1 MSLEIEINNKNNS
14 IDAEITHRQLELGAD
29 IGESELYVE
38 KDYNDLINKPS
49 INNVTLEG
57 NKTSDNLN
65 LQSKITE
72 ENKLDYNL
80 IENAPK
86 NTSDLNNN
94 GEDGSSPYA
103 TQKWVLDNEI
113 EGKIDVITKN
123 GEELPIIDKTVNI
136 EVPTKNSELEN
147 DSNFATEEYVN
158 KYGGKIDSIELN
170 GETLPIENKNV
181 NIEIDKTDVGLS
193 NVDNTSDIDKPIS
206 TKQQEAITK
215 VQLNIDSEV
224 TNRIEADKNLQS
236 NLTAHEQNTNN
247 PHKVTKSQVGLSEVD
262 NTSDKNKPV
271 STPTQSALDLK
282 LDKENANLSITKDI
296 NVDVDGD
303 NVYLDLNYRNLNT
316 KTETSNKK
324 QIKLASD
331 SEAGLMSI
339 ADYAQIRKN
348 TEDIGQLK
356 DQNIRLL
363 YTTSENPTSEDIK
376 NFVIS
381 EGYTDESKWVS
392 IAVVVQNTNH
402 IWRYY
407 DNTQIWQD
415 IGVDTVNTFTND
427 IAGII
432 KGSSVDGKIY
442 AETDGTGSVNGW
454 ATLKSDL
461 SNEISNRESAD
472 KTLQTNIDNEI
483 AVRKSEDSKLQTN
496 IDNEIA
502 TRQEADEKLQN
513 SIDNLNSSLSEEIS
527 NRTNNDSILQ
537 TNIDEEASTRAS
549 EDTKLQTNITTI
561 NSNLSSEITN
571 RENADKELQSQID
584 TNKTNIDTN
593 KTNIENEIKN
603 RTSSDTAL
611 QTNINTVSDS
621 LSSEITN
628 RTKADEVLQTN
639 ITTEIAN
646 RQSADNT
653 LQSNIDALDGQVVK
667 LGTDQ
672 TIPSIK
678 TFSNYIKTP
687 QVASVEGKRLV
698 RYKEAEGKSVY
709 GNDSTGNVLMG
720 NTDRPSYSKSG
731 SDFTGTDLALYSDV
745 TAETSARTLADG
757 QLSDKIDTE
766 ITNRTNA
773 DTTLQG
779 NIDSE
784 ASTREA
790 NDTTLQTNIDK
801 EATARQNSDASL
813 QSQIGTNSSSIS
825 DLQSTKLNSSNANK
839 NVVSGVTVSA
849 NDDNVNVVR
858 AYVNLSTQAT
868 SSDAETFPL
877 ANDTTAG
884 LMSKADYAQIRSNT
898 SRIEQLEGQN
908 IRLTYTASTSPTASQ
923 IEAFV
928 KAEGYTDTSKWIY
941 IGVVV
946 SGTNHIWRY
955 YSNTTTWTDIG
966 VDTVNQFTNSIAG
979 IIKGSATA
987 GKVYAET
994 DGTGSV
1000 YGWDNL
1006 NTSVSNN
1013 TTAISDETT
1022 NRTNAD
1028 SALQTNID
1036 NEKTARESA
1045 DTNLQSQITTNA
1057 ENIATNT
1064 TNISSKMDKE
1074 NPTGTGSFSLNRKA
1088 GTTIGTNSFAEG
1100 FKTTASGSYSHSEGS
1115 YTTSSSSS
1123 SHAEGYST
1131 TASSSA
1137 SHAEGYSTKSSG
1149 FASHSEGNST
1159 TASAPSSHSEGA
1171 ETTASGLYAHSEG
1184 YNTIAQRQSQHT
1196 FGEYNIAD
1204 TQGDTSSRGEYV
1216 EIVGNGT
1223 AASRSNARTL
1233 DWSGNETL
1241 AGNLQ
1246 ASGLT
1251 DGTTT
1256 KTMTEMVGLV
1266 DKVAANT
1273 TNIANKL
1280 EASNIKAGT
1289 NITVSTSGNDVT
1301 ISAETGEG
1309 GTNVYVNSVKQDS
1322 INFTSDPQTQI
1333 DNTVKTSGDQ
1343 SIAGTKNFT
1352 GKIKGSS
1359 AYFPNGFGALGT
1371 EAIPSFTFSDAVNV
1385 GMELGRRD
1393 GTAGTPYIDFHT
1405 DGSSSTDFNARMLA
1419 SGNALNITATGGL
1432 LVNGTNVGVNSY
1444 SNDTS
1449 NRKGYIRYANGLQI
1463 CWGNWTFG
1471 NTSNS
1476 KTTQTFPVAFST
1488 TNTMCVLAT
1497 AMSSN
1502 KNGIAGGV
1510 TSITTTNVSINFY
1523 GVASSDRLSG
1533 MQWVAIG
1540 FWK

>member
-1 MSLEIEINNKNNS
+1 MSYKILTKNAIENTNIDGARGEFFNSGNRDGIVKGTLNEGKFFASANNTIALESCELRISGHRVVIDTPITQTFTSKPTSNVRYSFVAQIVVDDNSNVSFSSLIQLSSTKLITDNLFKTTTGAGTYQVEIGKFTLNTDGEIE
-14 IDAEITHRQLELGAD
+14 D
-29 IGESELYVE
+29 IVR
-38 KDYNDLINKPS
+38 
-49 INNVTLEG
+49 TL
-57 NKTSDNLN
+57 
-65 LQSKITE
+65 
-72 ENKLDYNL
+72 
-80 IENAPK
+80 
-86 NTSDLNNN
+86 
-94 GEDGSSPYA
+94 
-103 TQKWVLDNEI
+103 
-113 EGKIDVITKN
+113 DVITGGTGGGTGAN
-123 GEELPIIDKTVNI
+123 FEIGNVTTNEID
-136 EVPTKNSELEN
+136 
-147 DSNFATEEYVN
+147 Y
-158 KYGGKIDSIELN
+158 
-170 GETLPIENKNV
+170 TLPAEV
-181 NIEIDKTDVGLS
+181 
-193 NVDNTSDIDKPIS
+193 DIDKRYDVQQ
-206 TKQQEAITK
+206 KQTFIDVKIQSPTDFSELDTK
-215 VQLNIDSEV
+215 V
-224 TNRIEADKNLQS
+224 
-236 NLTAHEQNTNN
+236 NN
-247 PHKVTKSQVGLSEVD
+247 
-262 NTSDKNKPV
+262 
-271 STPTQSALDLK
+271 A
-282 LDKENANLSITKDI
+282 
-296 NVDVDGD
+296 
-303 NVYLDLNYRNLNT
+303 
-316 KTETSNKK
+316 
-324 QIKLASD
+324 
-331 SEAGLMSI
+331 
-339 ADYAQIRKN
+339 
-348 TEDIGQLK
+348 
-356 DQNIRLL
+356 
-363 YTTSENPTSEDIK
+363 
-376 NFVIS
+376 
-381 EGYTDESKWVS
+381 
-392 IAVVVQNTNH
+392 
-402 IWRYY
+402 
-407 DNTQIWQD
+407 
-415 IGVDTVNTFTND
+415 VDTANTAKTN
-427 IAGII
+427 
-432 KGSSVDGKIY
+432 S
-442 AETDGTGSVNGW
+442 ETAINTAN
-454 ATLKSDL
+454 
-461 SNEISNRESAD
+461 SAD
-472 KTLQTNIDNEI
+472 
-483 AVRKSEDSKLQTN
+483 
-496 IDNEIA
+496 
-502 TRQEADEKLQN
+502 
-513 SIDNLNSSLSEEIS
+513 
-527 NRTNNDSILQ
+527 
-537 TNIDEEASTRAS
+537 
-549 EDTKLQTNITTI
+549 TK
-561 NSNLSSEITN
+561 
-571 RENADKELQSQID
+571 
-584 TNKTNIDTN
+584 
-593 KTNIENEIKN
+593 
-603 RTSSDTAL
+603 SDTAVSTANTANTNS
-611 QTNINTVSDS
+611 QTAIDTANSANTKSESAVTTANSANATATNAENIAKSASEKVDSKVDKVEGKQLSTNDFTNVDKSNLDSNTTARHTHTNKSILDN
-621 LSSEITN
+621 ITASYTTAEQ
-628 RTKADEVLQTN
+628 TKLAGLENYNDTEVRQNIADETS
-639 ITTEIAN
+639 A

-653 LQSNIDALDGQVVK
+653 LQSNIDTLDGQVVK

-687 QVASVEGKRLV
+687 QVASVEGKGLV

-731 SDFTGTDLALYSDV
+731 GDFTGTDLALYSDV

-766 ITNRTNA
+766 TTNRTNA

-790 NDTTLQTNIDK
+790 NDTALQTNIDK

-908 IRLTYTASTSPTASQ
+908 VRLTYTASTSPTASQ

-1013 TTAISDETT
+1013 TTAISDEIT

-1028 SALQTNID
+1028 STLQTNID
-1036 NEKTARESA
+1036 DEKTARESA

-1074 NPTGTGSFSLNRKA
+1074 NPTGTGSFSLNRKT

-1100 FKTTASGSYSHSEGS
+1100 FKTTASGSY
-1115 YTTSSSSS
+1115 
-1123 SHAEGYST
+1123 
-1131 TASSSA
+1131 
-1137 SHAEGYSTKSSG
+1137 
-1149 FASHSEGNST
+1149 
-1159 TASAPSSHSEGA
+1159 SHSEGA

-1204 TQGDTSSRGEYV
+1204 TQGNTSSRGEYV

-1266 DKVAANT
+1266 DKVATNT

-1301 ISAETGEG
+1301 INAETGEG

-1333 DNTVKTSGDQ
+1333 DNTVKTTGDQ

-1405 DGSSSTDFNARMLA
+1405 DGSNSTDFNARMLA

-1444 SNDTS
+1444 SNNES
-1449 NRKGYIRYANGLQI
+1449 GYNGYIRYDNGLQI
-1463 CWGNWTFG
+1463 VWGRVTGNNKTFYYPASFK
-1471 NTSNS
+1471 SNS
-1476 KTTQTFPVAFST
+1476 SYAVSGVTEGWTGSYA
-1488 TNTMCVLAT
+1488 NYG
-1497 AMSSN
+1497 MSSL
-1502 KNGIAGGV
+1502 
-1510 TSITTTNVSINFY
+1510 TTTSFY
-1523 GVASSDRLSG
+1523 LNADKSANWDYL
-1533 MQWVAIG
+1533 AIG